1 MSFLLTFM
9 GKLGELLLKALPLLF
24 AYKAGSADK
33 QHDFD
38 EAIKKVLEEDNEEL
52 RANSV
57 LPDAA
62 VADKLHTRGTK
73 KLKDRNKR

>member
-1 MSFLLTFM
+1 MNILLTI
-9 GKLGELLLKALPLLF
+9 LGNLWAALSKALPYFL
-24 AYKAGSADK
+24 AYKAGSNAK

-52 RANSV
+52 RNVVS

-62 VADKLHTRGTK
+62 IANKLRDRAAQK
-73 KLKDRNKR
+73 RKDQD